1 MIERLCVI
9 GVGLIGGS
17 IAQAAREKGLCRSII
32 GVDSNRH
39 NLQQAKALKVIDQG
53 VSDVEE
59 GARIADFTVVATPV
73 GAVEAV
79 FNALRPCWSDD
90 AVYTDV
96 CSTKRNV
103 LEAARAAFGFVP
115 DNFVPAHPIA
125 GAECSGVGAS
135 RSHLYR
141 GKRVIVTPLSQTD
154 RTVLAKV
161 TAFWRGLGAE
171 VSTMEAAHHDEVL
184 AATSHLPHV
193 VAYALVD
200 MLGKKDEKREIFQFA
215 AGGFGDFTRIASS
228 DPRMWLDIC
237 MANRDEIVP
246 LIKQLSVE
254 LEAIA
259 DMIDNDAADELLE
272 TFRCANSA
280 RQRFLNHFAS

>member
-32 GVDSNRH
+32 GVDSNRR
-39 NLQQAKALKVIDQG
+39 NLEQAQALEVIDQG
-53 VSDVEE
+53 VSDVDE
-59 GARIADFTVVATPV
+59 GAGAADFIVVATPV
-73 GAVEAV
+73 GAVEEV
-79 FNALRPCWSDD
+79 FSALRRCWSDN

-96 CSTKRNV
+96 CSTKRSV
-103 LEAARAAFGFVP
+103 VEAVRAVFGFVP

-135 RSHLYR
+135 RPDLYR
-141 GKRVIVTPLSQTD
+141 GKRVIVTPLPYTH
-154 RTVLAKV
+154 RTALAKV
-161 TAFWRGLGAE
+161 TAFWGGLGAE

-200 MLGKKDEKREIFQFA
+200 MLRKKDEKREILQFA
-215 AGGFGDFTRIASS
+215 AGGFRDFTRIASS

-259 DMIDNDAADELLE
+259 DMIDNNAADELLE

-280 RQRFLNHFAS
+280 RERFLNHFAS

>member
-32 GVDSNRH
+32 GVDSNRQ
-39 NLQQAKALKVIDQG
+39 NLQQAKALEVIDQATNDIG
-53 VSDVEE
+53 K
-59 GARIADFTVVATPV
+59 GAGTADFIVVATPV
-73 GAVEAV
+73 GAVGGV
-79 FNALRPCWSDD
+79 FSALRSYWSDD

-96 CSTKRNV
+96 CSTKRSV
-103 LEAARAAFGFVP
+103 LEAAQAAFGFVP

-125 GAECSGVGAS
+125 GAERSGVGAS
-135 RSHLYR
+135 RPDLYS
-141 GKRVIVTPLSQTD
+141 GKRVIVTPLPNTD
-154 RTVLAKV
+154 RAALAKV

-171 VSTMEAAHHDEVL
+171 VSKMEAAHHDEVL

-215 AGGFGDFTRIASS
+215 AGGFRDFTRIASS

-237 MANRDEIVP
+237 MANREEIVP

-254 LEAIA
+254 LEVIA
-259 DMIDNDAADELLE
+259 DMIDNNATDELLE
-272 TFRCANSA
+272 TFRCAHSA
-280 RQRFLNHFAS
+280 RRRFINHSLS

>member
-32 GVDSNRH
+32 GVDSNPQ
-39 NLQQAKALKVIDQG
+39 NLQQAKVLEVIDQAT
-53 VSDVEE
+53 SDIGQ
-59 GARIADFTVVATPV
+59 GAGTADFIVVATPV
-73 GAVEAV
+73 GAVRGV
-79 FNALRPCWSDD
+79 FSALRSCWSDD

-96 CSTKRNV
+96 CSTKRSV

-125 GAECSGVGAS
+125 GAECSGVVAS
-135 RSHLYR
+135 RSDLYG
-141 GKRVIVTPLSQTD
+141 GKRVIVTPLSKTD
-154 RTVLAKV
+154 RAALANV

-215 AGGFGDFTRIASS
+215 AGGFRDFTRIASS

-246 LIKQLSVE
+246 LIWQLSVE

-272 TFRCANSA
+272 TFRCAHRT

>member
-32 GVDSNRH
+32 GVDNNLQ
-39 NLQQAKALKVIDQG
+39 NLQQAQALEVIDQYT
-53 VSDVEE
+53 SDVRE
-59 GARIADFTVVATPV
+59 GARTADFIVVATPA
-73 GAVEAV
+73 GAVGDI
-79 FNALRPCWSDD
+79 FDALRSCWSDD

-96 CSTKRNV
+96 CSTKRSV
-103 LEAARAAFGFVP
+103 VEAAQAAFGSVP

-125 GAECSGVGAS
+125 GAERSGVGAS
-135 RSHLYR
+135 RSDLYN
-141 GKRVIVTPLSQTD
+141 GKRVIVTPLPNTD
-154 RTVLAKV
+154 RTALARV
-161 TAFWRGLGAE
+161 TAFWSGLGAG
-171 VSTMEAAHHDEVL
+171 VSDMEAAHHDEVL

-200 MLGKKDEKREIFQFA
+200 MLGKKDEKHEIFQFA
-215 AGGFGDFTRIASS
+215 AGGFRDFTRIASS

-237 MANRDEIVP
+237 MANREEIVP
-246 LIKQLSVE
+246 LIMQFSVE

-259 DMIDNDAADELLE
+259 NMINNNAADELLE
-272 TFRCANSA
+272 TFRCANNA

>member
-17 IAQAAREKGLCRSII
+17 IAQAARENGLCRSII
-32 GVDSNRH
+32 GVDSNRQ
-39 NLQQAKALKVIDQG
+39 NLLQAKALKVIDRATA
-53 VSDVEE
+53 DIEE
-59 GARIADFTVVATPV
+59 GASGADFIVVATPV
-73 GAVEAV
+73 GAVESV
-79 FNALRPCWSDD
+79 FRALRPCWSEDT
-90 AVYTDV
+90 VYTDV
-96 CSTKRNV
+96 GSTKRSV
-103 LEAARAAFGFVP
+103 VAAVRTVFGFVP

-125 GAECSGVGAS
+125 GAECSGVEAS
-135 RSHLYR
+135 RSDLYR
-141 GKRVIVTPLSQTD
+141 GKRVIVTPLAQTD
-154 RTVLAKV
+154 RTALAKV

-171 VSTMEAAHHDEVL
+171 MSTMEAAHHDEVL

-193 VAYALVD
+193 LAYALVE
-200 MLGKKDEKREIFQFA
+200 MLGKKDEQREIFQFA

-228 DPRMWLDIC
+228 DPRMWMDIC

-246 LIKQLSVE
+246 LIKQLTLE

-259 DMIDNDAADELLE
+259 ERIDNDATDALLE

-280 RQRFLNHFAS
+280 RQRFLNHFS